1 MNVPLRIE
9 NATLVASEGGQAF
22 QPVVRVRNTSSELI
36 VAYVIDVTYKL
47 SNGKAVDGHMSA
59 DHRALG
65 KSSPADSA
73 IAPGSTAEPVFSKVR
88 FSPGVGAKSMR
99 LTA

>member
-22 QPVVRVRNTSSELI
+22 QPVVRVRNTSSERI
-36 VAYVIDVTYKL
+36 VAYVIDVTYK
-47 SNGKAVDGHMSA
+47 
-59 DHRALG
+59 
-65 KSSPADSA
+65 PADSA
-73 IAPGSTAEPVFSKVR
+73 IAPGSTAESVFSKVR